1 MVKKLFFI
9 AIFLAF
15 LQTLPAFGTTINN
28 EILISNV
35 RPGGYAEYSLPIN
48 DSDYINYYTIGEIS
62 NWISINQT
70 PERLVLIIKPPE
82 QAQPGSYHG
91 FLTIERK
98 PADLITTAS
107 VVAQT
112 LPLIITL
119 SNDIISHVIVKK
131 LELIEGKNTTLYLTL
146 ENAGNINNT
155 VNIFSKI
162 NELSSKLQKIASI
175 ALPPLS
181 QRSYTY
187 ILPPCENCTFEIF
200 VYSQEGLIRHDL
212 IKPKSR
218 GKINQ
223 RTQAETQLK
232 INTSAIIFFILLGM
246 LIALKIYLK
255 KRQKSAQI
263 YPKTLNRRK
272 TSTKQNK
279 R

>member
-9 AIFLAF
+9 AIFLTF
-15 LQTLPAFGTTINN
+15 LQTLAAFGTTINN

-35 RPGGYAEYSLPIN
+35 RPGGYAEYVLSIH
-48 DSDYINYYTIGEIS
+48 DSEYINYYIVGEIS
-62 NWISINQT
+62 NWIAINQT
-70 PERLVLIIKPPE
+70 PEKLVLIIRPPE
-82 QAQPGSYHG
+82 QAQSGSYHG

-98 PADLITTAS
+98 PADMITTAS
-107 VVAQT
+107 VTAQT

-146 ENAGNINNT
+146 ENVGNINNT

-162 NELSSKLQKIASI
+162 NELSNDIQKIASV

-187 ILPPCENCTFEIF
+187 ILPPCKNCTFEIF
-200 VYSQEGLIRHDL
+200 VYSREGLIRHDL
-212 IKPKSR
+212 IKPKSKE
-218 GKINQ
+218 KINQ
-223 RTQAETQLK
+223 RTQAETQLR
-232 INTSAIIFFILLGM
+232 INTSAIVFFILLGI

-272 TSTKQNK
+272 TYSKQK
-279 R
+279 